1 MLLPLLQNNLLTAG
15 AYILNAEPGSYLL
28 TGFAAT
34 LVYTPELNA
43 EPGAYV
49 LTGFSAELLAA
60 QSSSGE
66 HRLAAIRA
74 LEKNKQRT
82 KPYRPVDWSVPIVD
96 EVPLTPSPKPTEPAM
111 TPLSDVDLEIQF
123 LMRSA
128 IDVNDASFTTPVAD
142 LGILEKKKKFALL
155 LLLMAA

>member
-1 MLLPLLQNNLLTAG
+1 
-15 AYILNAEPGSYLL
+15 
-28 TGFAAT
+28 
-34 LVYTPELNA
+34 
-43 EPGAYV
+43 
-49 LTGFSAELLAA
+49 
-60 QSSSGE
+60 
-66 HRLAAIRA
+66 
-74 LEKNKQRT
+74 
-82 KPYRPVDWSVPIVD
+82 
-96 EVPLTPSPKPTEPAM
+96 M